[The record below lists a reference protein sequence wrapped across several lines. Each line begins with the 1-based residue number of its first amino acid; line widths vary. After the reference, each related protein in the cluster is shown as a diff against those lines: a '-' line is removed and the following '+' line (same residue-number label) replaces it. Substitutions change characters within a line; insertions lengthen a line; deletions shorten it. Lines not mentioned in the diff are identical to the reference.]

1 MIFNKKILIRNLVIT
16 ARAFQQ
22 AGVHMRLLRAIGPE
36 KMKFGKMDDEIYKSF
51 RDEFPE
57 FNVRKINEGRMKVR
71 F

>member
-1 MIFNKKILIRNLVIT
+1 
-16 ARAFQQ
+16 
-22 AGVHMRLLRAIGPE
+22 MRLLRAIGPE